1 MYVDLPAFFYSFKLP
16 PKQLHIYDI
25 KQSAPNNK
33 PINLDTRCHMRLNR
47 KIKRMEVNRG

>member
-25 KQSAPNNK
+25 KQSGKKK
-33 PINLDTRCHMRLNR
+33 PRAQQQTN
-47 KIKRMEVNRG
+47 